1 MRNNISY
8 SVDNI
13 YLLTEYVIK
22 RLFKIKEVIKGKI
35 RSKKNIGDTIA
46 YPIILFMPVQEV
58 PLIK

>member
-46 YPIILFMPVQEV
+46 YPIILFMTVQEV

>member
-1 MRNNISY
+1 MKNNISY

-13 YLLTEYVIK
+13 YLLTEYVIN

-35 RSKKNIGDTIA
+35 RRKKNIGDRIA